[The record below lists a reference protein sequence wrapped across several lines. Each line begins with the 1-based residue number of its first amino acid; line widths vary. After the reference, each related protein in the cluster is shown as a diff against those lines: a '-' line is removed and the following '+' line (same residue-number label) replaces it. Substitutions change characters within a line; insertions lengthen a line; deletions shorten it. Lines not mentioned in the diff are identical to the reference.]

1 MINPKHLNKRESVN
15 LGAYY
20 TPPYLVDCAYRLL
33 KKHVGIEDYTLLD
46 TACGN
51 KEFLKL
57 HHSKK
62 IGADIDPK
70 CDALII
76 NALANPKRENY
87 GINQDEPLIIVGN
100 PPYNDRT
107 SFIKQDIKDKDFI
120 FEIDNDLKSRD
131 LGISFLRSFAIL
143 KPAFICVLHPLSY
156 LIKEAN
162 FKQLKLFKDNY
173 RLLDA
178 FVVSS
183 KSFTKS
189 NEFPIVIALYER
201 GRMDYADIR
210 RFIFPTDCDTTLC
223 LNDFDYIANYVDKY
237 PNAKK
242 VDACVG
248 YFFPMRD
255 INALKRNKTFLN
267 APSENAVRI
276 SQDKL
281 IYYQY
286 IHYFKEIAPK
296 IPYYFGNLD
305 IIIENSAFLEI
316 KDAFLKDKR
325 VRLEYFKK
333 LFQGHAC
340 EFD

>member
-1 MINPKHLNKRESVN
+1 MN

-20 TPPYLVDCAYRLL
+20 TPPYLVDCTYRLL
-33 KKHVGIEDYTLLD
+33 KKHVSIEGYTLLD

-51 KEFLKL
+51 QEFLKL
-57 HHSKK
+57 HHPKK
-62 IGADIDPK
+62 IGADIDPN
-70 CDALII
+70 CGALII
-76 NALANPKRENY
+76 NALANPERENY

-107 SFIKQDIKDKDFI
+107 SFIKQNIKDKDFI

-189 NEFPIVIALYER
+189 NEFPIVL
-201 GRMDYADIR
+201 
-210 RFIFPTDCDTTLC
+210 
-223 LNDFDYIANYVDKY
+223 
-237 PNAKK
+237 
-242 VDACVG
+242 
-248 YFFPMRD
+248 
-255 INALKRNKTFLN
+255 
-267 APSENAVRI
+267 
-276 SQDKL
+276 
-281 IYYQY
+281 
-286 IHYFKEIAPK
+286 
-296 IPYYFGNLD
+296 
-305 IIIENSAFLEI
+305 
-316 KDAFLKDKR
+316 
-325 VRLEYFKK
+325 
-333 LFQGHAC
+333 
-340 EFD
+340 

>member
-1 MINPKHLNKRESVN
+1 MLFFTH
-15 LGAYY
+15 
-20 TPPYLVDCAYRLL
+20 
-33 KKHVGIEDYTLLD
+33 
-46 TACGN
+46 
-51 KEFLKL
+51 
-57 HHSKK
+57 
-62 IGADIDPK
+62 
-70 CDALII
+70 
-76 NALANPKRENY
+76 
-87 GINQDEPLIIVGN
+87 
-100 PPYNDRT
+100 YNDRT
-107 SFIKQDIKDKDFI
+107 SFIKQDIKNKDFI

-131 LGISFLRSFAIL
+131 LGISFLKSFAIL

-162 FKQLKLFKDNY
+162 FKQLKLFKDHY

-178 FVVSS
+178 LVVSS
-183 KSFTKS
+183 KSFTKN

-201 GRMDYADIR
+201 GRMDYADIK

-223 LNDFDYIANYVDKY
+223 LNNFDYIANYVDKY

-242 VDACVG
+242 VGACVG

-305 IIIENSAFLEI
+305 IIIDHFAFLKI

-325 VRLEYFKK
+325 ARLEYFKK
-333 LFQGHAC
+333 LFQGHPC